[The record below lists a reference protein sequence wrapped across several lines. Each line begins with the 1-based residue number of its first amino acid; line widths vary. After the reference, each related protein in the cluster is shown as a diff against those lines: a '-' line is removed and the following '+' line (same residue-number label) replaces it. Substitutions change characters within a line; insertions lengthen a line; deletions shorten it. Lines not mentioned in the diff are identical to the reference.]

1 MAFIVGYI
9 KSNNIDYLII
19 INLAPHHH
27 VKVRIKDIAVK
38 KPQKYQIS
46 WDHKAFSDGKSKK
59 PINGSQNRS

>member
-46 WDHKAFSDGKSKK
+46 
-59 PINGSQNRS
+59 